1 MFPNLLAEMA
11 RHYITM
17 KMLAE
22 ATGIGYETLKDR
34 MSGVSEFRRS
44 EMVAIKQV
52 FPEFTMDYL
61 FSKEPITKEPMVT
74 AGE

>member
-11 RHYITM
+11 RSFMTM
-17 KMLAE
+17 KTLAE

-44 EMVAIKQV
+44 EMIAIKQV
-52 FPEFTMDYL
+52 FPEYTMDYL
-61 FSKEPITKEPMVT
+61 FAKEPMVA